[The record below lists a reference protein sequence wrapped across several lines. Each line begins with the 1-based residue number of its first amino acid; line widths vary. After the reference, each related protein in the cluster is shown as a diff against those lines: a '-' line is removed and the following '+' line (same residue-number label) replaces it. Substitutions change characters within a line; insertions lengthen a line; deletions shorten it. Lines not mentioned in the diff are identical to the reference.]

1 MAPPDGNDTQVR
13 AIADSLFTAWQANQ
27 DAENKRR
34 NLIYGSIPAWV
45 ACALSVTAVL
55 WQAAITTQR
64 VNENTRRIAQLELN
78 DQEQSR
84 EDKATTQQLARIEA
98 KMDLII
104 NERNGGGE

>member
-1 MAPPDGNDTQVR
+1 MPDGNETQIR
-13 AIADSLFTAWQANQ
+13 AIANTLFNSWQAEQ
-27 DAENKRR
+27 EASSRRR

-45 ACALSVTAVL
+45 ACVFSVLAIF

-64 VNENTRRIAQLELN
+64 VNENTRRIAALELS
-78 DQEQSR
+78 DQERSR

-104 NERNGGGE
+104 NGKGEVE

>member
-1 MAPPDGNDTQVR
+1 MAPANGNDAQVR
-13 AIADSLFTAWQANQ
+13 AIADSLFDSWQANQ

-34 NLIYGSIPAWV
+34 TLIYGSIPAWV
-45 ACALSVTAVL
+45 ACALSITAVL
-55 WQAAITTQR
+55 WQAAITTQQ
-64 VNENTRRIAQLELN
+64 VAETTRRVEQLERS

-104 NERNGGGE
+104 NERGEGK